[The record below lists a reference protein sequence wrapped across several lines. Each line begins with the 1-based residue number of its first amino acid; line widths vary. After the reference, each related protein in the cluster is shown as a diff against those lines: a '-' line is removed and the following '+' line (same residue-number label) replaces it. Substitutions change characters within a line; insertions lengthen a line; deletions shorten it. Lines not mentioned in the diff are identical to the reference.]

1 MFLAEGSLDVVAEHD
16 LKVYDIAALVPI
28 VEQAGGQISAFEAP
42 LTQATSSVLA
52 TNGKLH
58 SAVQSQLAR

>member
-1 MFLAEGSLDVVAEHD
+1 LAEGSLEIVAEHD

-28 VEQAGGQISAFEAP
+28 VEQAGGEFSAIDGP
-42 LTQATSSVLA
+42 LTQASSSVLA

-58 SAVQSQLAR
+58 QAVLAELARG